1 MSGAKCNSS
10 DYSVPIFWDI
20 SNSHLTL
27 KAALNRKIPECAGL
41 GFSFISNDLIFSHL
55 KFTLKILKSNI

>member
-10 DYSVPIFWDI
+10 DYPVHIFWDI

-27 KAALNRKIPECAGL
+27 QAALNRKIP
-41 GFSFISNDLIFSHL
+41 GFSFISNDLVFSHL